1 METGRIVHADLLEWD
16 TAALPISDLAGRK
29 DSLVWRR
36 RIFFFLQ
43 YAAVEFIMQKLRLS
57 MLHAG

>member
-29 DSLVWRR
+29 DSLVWCR
-36 RIFFFLQ
+36 RIY
-43 YAAVEFIMQKLRLS
+43 YAKVPVK
-57 MLHAG
+57 HAG